1 MDNNARIAH
10 VIDIDIR
17 PQPRIRDDL
26 DRRIEL
32 VSMDRHAED
41 ITLALYLMSDGT
53 SAVVHSYSSRPFV
66 PERLAWL
73 AQAMRTLGGLVG
85 EDRSVAFP
93 CGAWHELAARRVFLE
108 ACKLDPAHVVAP
120 RPLAVHDAR
129 TDQAVHVEALGA
141 GTYRVVAI
149 PADPTAASRAPA
161 VSAGLAKL
169 GGMDVDAADST
180 IARFPCGAPHDE
192 VVGVLL
198 PRAINVRAALRE
210 IETAATK
217 GILVAPSAQAAG
229 GE

>member
-1 MDNNARIAH
+1 VTD
-10 VIDIDIR
+10 VR

-26 DRRIEL
+26 GRRIEL

-41 ITLALYLMSDGT
+41 ITLALYAMVDRP

-85 EDRSVAFP
+85 EDRSVAFS
-93 CGAWHELAARRVFLE
+93 CGAWHELAARRIFLE
-108 ACKLDPAHVVAP
+108 ACKLDPTTEVDA
-120 RPLAVHDAR
+120 RPLDVHDGR
-129 TDQAVHVEALGA
+129 TDQAVHVEGLGA
-141 GTYRVVAI
+141 GIYQVSAVA
-149 PADPTAASRAPA
+149 ADPSATSRAPA
-161 VSAGLAKL
+161 IAAGLAKL
-169 GGMDVDAADST
+169 GGMAIDDVDPT
-180 IARFPCGAPHDE
+180 TVRFVCGAPHDE

-210 IETAATK
+210 IEAAATK

>member
-1 MDNNARIAH
+1 
-10 VIDIDIR
+10 VIEMG

-32 VSMDRHAED
+32 VSMDRYAED
-41 ITLALYLMSDGT
+41 ITLALYLMDDGA
-53 SAVVHSYSSRPFV
+53 SAVVHSYSSRQFV

-93 CGAWHELAARRVFLE
+93 CGTWHELAARRVFLE
-108 ACKLDPAHVVAP
+108 ACKLDPATEVEV
-120 RPLAVHDAR
+120 RPLDVYDGR
-129 TDQAVHVEALGA
+129 TDQAVHVTALGA
-141 GTYRVVAI
+141 GTYQVFAV
-149 PADPTAASRAPA
+149 PADPAAASRAPA
-161 VSAGLAKL
+161 IAAGLAKL
-169 GGMDVDAADST
+169 GGMDVDPIDPT
-180 IARFPCGAPHDE
+180 VVRFLCGAPHDE
-192 VVGVLL
+192 IVGVLL

-210 IETAATK
+210 IEAEATK